1 MKFQFGWQL
10 ESFICEESQKKWKKN
25 KFSKWK
31 VEIKGCLD
39 NINALLNSWCSEE
52 SIMVL
57 FLYVLTD
64 NNGLLLEVSTQVC
77 VLDLDR
83 IKMICTLH
91 DFFLFI
97 HKMIWPKEASNFS
110 NPLYNEVPRLDYIN
124 IDIKTAGHFLRGML
138 LKNKKKNFCITF

>member
-1 MKFQFGWQL
+1 
-10 ESFICEESQKKWKKN
+10 
-25 KFSKWK
+25 
-31 VEIKGCLD
+31 
-39 NINALLNSWCSEE
+39 
-52 SIMVL
+52 MVL

-97 HKMIWPKEASNFS
+97 NKMI
-110 NPLYNEVPRLDYIN
+110 
-124 IDIKTAGHFLRGML
+124 
-138 LKNKKKNFCITF
+138 

>member
-1 MKFQFGWQL
+1 MNFFISEHPFCIIYSENLNEIPIWITIRKFYMWGIS
-10 ESFICEESQKKWKKN
+10 EKMKKN

-64 NNGLLLEVSTQVC
+64 NNGLLLEVNTQVC

-97 HKMIWPKEASNFS
+97 HKMIWPKE
-110 NPLYNEVPRLDYIN
+110 LLILVTR
-124 IDIKTAGHFLRGML
+124 DIMKSRV
-138 LKNKKKNFCITF
+138 

>member
-1 MKFQFGWQL
+1 MNFFISEHPFCIIYSENLNEIPIWITIRKFYMWGISEKMQ
-10 ESFICEESQKKWKKN
+10 KN

-91 DFFLFI
+91 DFFCLFI
-97 HKMIWPKEASNFS
+97 KWFAKE
-110 NPLYNEVPRLDYIN
+110 LLILVTR
-124 IDIKTAGHFLRGML
+124 DIMKSRV
-138 LKNKKKNFCITF
+138 